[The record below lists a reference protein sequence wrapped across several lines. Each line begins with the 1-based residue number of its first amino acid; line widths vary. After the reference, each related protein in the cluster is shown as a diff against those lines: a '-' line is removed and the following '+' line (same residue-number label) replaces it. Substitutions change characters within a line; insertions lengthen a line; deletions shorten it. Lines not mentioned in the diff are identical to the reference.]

1 LGVRVPP
8 GLHEIQKETS
18 MNKVTQ
24 YISDVKQE
32 VAKVSWPRRDQLVNT
47 TWVVLVICLIFA
59 VFVFGL
65 DIILS
70 RLLKLIF

>member
-1 LGVRVPP
+1 
-8 GLHEIQKETS
+8 